1 MELAIGSVDG
11 FTKGKACGVVVGKR
25 VEVDGEGVV

>member
-1 MELAIGSVDG
+1 VELVVGSVYG
-11 FTKGKACGVVVGKR
+11 FTKGEVCGVVVGKR

>member
-1 MELAIGSVDG
+1 MVGSVDG
-11 FTKGKACGVVVGKR
+11 FTKGEACGVVVGKH

>member
-1 MELAIGSVDG
+1 MVGSVDG
-11 FTKGKACGVVVGKR
+11 FAKGEACGVVVGKR

>member
-1 MELAIGSVDG
+1 MVGSVYG
-11 FTKGKACGVVVGKR
+11 FTKGEVCGVVVGKR

>member
-1 MELAIGSVDG
+1 MSGSVDG
-11 FTKGKACGVVVGKR
+11 FTKGEVCGVVVGKR